1 MSKKIIALLIAL
13 TLILASIPMSVSAAP
28 MIQAAFSKSTLTAG
42 NLGASI
48 SLFDMNAGE
57 QKKVFAALLY
67 QDADGALLDFSAAT
81 VTTERNTYGFYSA
94 DIHLSLHIPETVT
107 DGHTARIIVLD
118 ALTLAPISLLSD
130 STIKYVP
137 ASEPVYT
144 GMFERY
150 YTLDSEDGSIA
161 IISEGTRKYVRVA
174 DAGTSFR
181 LKDMSDGYVSFVD
194 STSTRYRLQSS
205 NGAPG
210 RGMYTYGGSDAM
222 LWKLIPEG
230 DRYYIEHHDGG
241 YLAIENGAA
250 VISETPYA
258 FSLTFADESAFTLM
272 TSLPGFKLFTEEEQ
286 QRIIDI
292 CTSVGASVF
301 PRGDATGAG
310 TTFLDKCETAFS
322 QLYNNRQNSAPEDQK
337 AAILKA
343 VQTPLYSGIDDFI
356 NLNPLP
362 GGDAAITRSEVMR
375 EKLYIWDTGEKEYNR
390 VDVTYTTA
398 DSSQTVKFYYDETG
412 AVNVEAAIEAV
423 GRFPYKYRQY
433 LKQVNVYVPA
443 EGFSYNCD
451 GPVLTVRVYDNT
463 SADAMTRGF
472 AHELGHSID
481 MAGGGDYT
489 NTSTHW
495 CQSKEWQR
503 AATDDL
509 VIVSDYAA
517 ENYYE
522 GLAEFARLY
531 FQCYGSRDRM
541 IGLKQ
546 LFPNQYESFGHLLER
561 AGMEHLF

>member
-1 MSKKIIALLIAL
+1 MSKKLLSLLVIF
-13 TLILASIPMSVSAAP
+13 TLVLACIPISVSAAP
-28 MIQAAFSKSTLTAG
+28 MVQAAFNKSSLSAG
-42 NLGASI
+42 NLSVSLSFIELGAS
-48 SLFDMNAGE
+48 E
-57 QKKVFAALLY
+57 PKKFFAALLY
-67 QDADGALLDFSAAT
+67 QDGGGTVLDFSATA
-81 VTTERNTYGFYSA
+81 VTTEKNSYGYYTSNVS
-94 DIHLSLHIPETVT
+94 LSLNIPQTVT
-107 DGHTARIIVLD
+107 DGHTARVIVLD
-118 ALTLAPISLLSD
+118 ALTLTPISLLSG
-130 STIKYVP
+130 STLKYVP
-137 ASEPVYT
+137 VPEPVYT
-144 GMFERY
+144 GMYERY

-161 IISEGTRKYVRVA
+161 IVQEGTKRILQVS
-174 DAGTSFR
+174 DAGASFR
-181 LKDMSDGYVSFVD
+181 LKDMANGYVSFVD
-194 STSTRYRLQSS
+194 AGSTRYRLQSS
-205 NGAPG
+205 GGAPG
-210 RGMYTYGGSDAM
+210 RGLYTYGSTDAM

-230 DRYYIEHHDGG
+230 DRYYIEDHDGG
-241 YLAIENGAA
+241 YLAIEDGAV
-250 VISETPYA
+250 VISETPYP
-258 FSLTFADESAFTLM
+258 FSLNFVDESAFTLM

-286 QRIIDI
+286 QQIVNI

-322 QLYNNRQNSAPEDQK
+322 QLYNNRQNSTPETQK

-343 VQTPLYSGIDDFI
+343 IQTPLYSGTDDFI

-362 GGDAAITRSEVMR
+362 GGDADITRSAVMR

-398 DSSQTVKFYYDETG
+398 DSTQTVKFYYDETG
-412 AVNVEAAIEAV
+412 MVNVEAAIEAV

-463 SADAMTRGF
+463 STDAMARGI

-481 MAGGGDYT
+481 MSGGGDHT
-489 NTSTHW
+489 VAASHW
-495 CQSKEWQR
+495 CQTKEWQK
-503 AATDDL
+503 AVADDIA
-509 VIVSDYAA
+509 IVSDYAT

-531 FQCYGSRDRM
+531 FQCYGSRDRE

-561 AGMEHLF
+561 VGMEHLF